1 MPFGIASGPEEYQ
14 RRQYEFLDGLRGVIN
29 IADDICVL
37 GCGDTKEEAD
47 IDHDRNLTN
56 LLEKCSNYDLQLSAK
71 KLQFKSPSV
80 TFMGHKLTDN
90 GVEPD
95 LPKVA
100 AITEMPNQL
109 TKQEC
114 SVFSVCASI

>member
-1 MPFGIASGPEEYQ
+1 MTSA
-14 RRQYEFLDGLRGVIN
+14 
-29 IADDICVL
+29 CVF

-56 LLEKCSNYDLQLSAK
+56 LLEKCSNHDLRLSAK

-95 LPKVA
+95 PAKVA
-100 AITEMPNQL
+100 AITEKPKPTDKAGVQRFLGMCQYLSKFCHKSPSTPRL
-109 TKQEC
+109 DKGGLCIFMVKQ
-114 SVFSVCASI
+114 S